1 MSPKL
6 LFQTW
11 VSVTCFASA
20 MNLGLAG
27 SSVAQESDHGSEV
40 QAVNVRVRA
49 IHAESSAPI
58 GEQSSAKRITRCSQL
73 NDIDAK
79 LKKLPFKSFSL
90 LSSQSQRIEL
100 MKRGTIFL
108 AGGNELTIR
117 PLYAESGKVGLWMRW
132 TDGAGAKVLD
142 TRLHMAMGESM
153 VAGADAGQDSAT
165 VLAIEVDPEVV
176 TASAFRSAALID
188 QSEETSNVS
197 SGVPGVTAV
206 ATQAN

>member
-1 MSPKL
+1 
-6 LFQTW
+6 
-11 VSVTCFASA
+11 